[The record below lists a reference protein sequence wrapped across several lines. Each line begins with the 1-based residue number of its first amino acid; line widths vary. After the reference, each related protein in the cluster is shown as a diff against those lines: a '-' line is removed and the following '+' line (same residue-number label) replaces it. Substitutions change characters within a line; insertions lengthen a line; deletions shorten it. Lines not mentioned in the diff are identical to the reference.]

1 MIAAA
6 LRSRLLR
13 NTGWNLLGEGMPLA
27 AAVLSIPLLIQHI
40 GLERFGALTLTWAL
54 LGYLTL
60 LDFGMGRALTQRIA
74 ELTGQGRD
82 ADLPAEVWPPLLL
95 MGALGASAG
104 VAVWLASDWL
114 AHNVVH
120 ADGVG
125 GEEIAT
131 ALRLVALIVPTAL
144 LTGGFRG
151 ILEGL
156 HRFDLSNA
164 VKVPVGV
171 LNYLSPLFVLPFTE
185 SLIAVIAAIALGR
198 AAGMAAYMTLAAR
211 VTPGLFAGIGRRG
224 ESLRHVLVTGGWM
237 TVSNVVGPVMIYA
250 DRFVLASLVPLA
262 AVAYYTTPFELVSRL
277 LFVPAALAGALFPTA
292 SADRGRPERL
302 ASFVERG
309 GTAVAGV
316 FLPVLLAV
324 PLAGHWGLSLWLG
337 SAFADQAAPVLSVLV
352 LGVFFNAVAYVPFA
366 VIQGM
371 GRADLTAKLHAAEM
385 PLYLGA
391 LYLLAGEYGILG
403 AAVAWTLRT
412 GGDLAVILVMAGR
425 LTGRTEAVRT
435 LAVLCGVA
443 AVAYV
448 AVLTMMWR

>member
-27 AAVLSIPLLIQHI
+27 AAVLSIPLLISHI

-74 ELTGQGRD
+74 ELVGQGRD
-82 ADLPAEVWPPLLL
+82 TDLPGEVWPPLVL
-95 MGALGASAG
+95 MGALGAAAG
-104 VAVWLASDWL
+104 VAVWLSAGWL
-114 AHNVVH
+114 AHHVVH

-125 GEEIAT
+125 GAEIAT
-131 ALRLVALIVPTAL
+131 ALRIVALIVPTAL

-151 ILEGL
+151 ILEGM

-171 LNYLSPLFVLPFTE
+171 LNYLSPLFVLPFTD
-185 SLIAVIAAIALGR
+185 SLIAVITAIALGR
-198 AAGMAAYMTLAAR
+198 AAGLAAYMVLAAR
-211 VTPGLFAGIGRRG
+211 VTPGLFDGIGRRS
-224 ESLRHVLVTGGWM
+224 ESLRHVLVAGGWM

-250 DRFVLASLVPLA
+250 DRFVLATLVPLS
-262 AVAYYTTPFELVSRL
+262 AVAYYTTPFEVVSRL

-292 SADRGRPERL
+292 AADRGRPERL

-316 FLPVLLAV
+316 FLPVLVLV

-337 SAFADQAAPVLSVLV
+337 AGFADQAAPVLLVLV

-371 GRADLTAKLHAAEM
+371 GRADLTAKLHAAEL

-391 LYLLAGEYGILG
+391 LYLLAGQYGILG
-403 AAVAWTLRT
+403 AAITWTLRT
-412 GGDLAVILVMAGR
+412 GGDLLVILVMAGR
-425 LTGRTEAVRT
+425 LTGRAEAMRT
-435 LAVLCGVA
+435 LGLICGGA
-443 AVAYV
+443 AVAYM
-448 AVLTMMWR
+448 ALLTMMWR

>member
-1 MIAAA
+1 
-6 LRSRLLR
+6 
-13 NTGWNLLGEGMPLA
+13 
-27 AAVLSIPLLIQHI
+27 
-40 GLERFGALTLTWAL
+40 
-54 LGYLTL
+54 
-60 LDFGMGRALTQRIA
+60 
-74 ELTGQGRD
+74 
-82 ADLPAEVWPPLLL
+82 
-95 MGALGASAG
+95 
-104 VAVWLASDWL
+104 
-114 AHNVVH
+114 
-120 ADGVG
+120 
-125 GEEIAT
+125 IAT
-131 ALRLVALIVPTAL
+131 ALRIVALIVPTAL

-164 VKVPVGV
+164 VKIPVGV
-171 LNYLSPLFVLPFTE
+171 LNYLSPLFVLPFTD

-198 AAGMAAYMTLAAR
+198 AAGLAAYMVLAAR
-211 VTPGLFAGIGRRG
+211 VSPGLFGGIGQRA
-224 ESLRHVLVTGGWM
+224 ESLRHVLVAGGWM

-262 AVAYYTTPFELVSRL
+262 AVAYYTTPFEVVSRL

-292 SADRGRPERL
+292 AADRARPERL

-309 GTAVAGV
+309 GMAVAGV
-316 FLPVLLAV
+316 FLPVLVVV

-337 SAFADQAAPVLSVLV
+337 ATFAEQAAPVLSVLV

-371 GRADLTAKLHAAEM
+371 GRADLTAKLHTAEL

-391 LYLLAGEYGILG
+391 LYLLAGEHGILG

-412 GGDLAVILVMAGR
+412 GGDLLVILLLAGR
-425 LTGRTEAVRT
+425 LTGRAEAVRT
-435 LAVLCGVA
+435 LGLLCAVA
-443 AVAYV
+443 ATAYV